1 MEEITLESFDLKPS
15 SDFGG
20 GIEFLMN
27 DKQGQIKKDPSISLE
42 EELKEFDF
50 LGKDTKPISMSFE
63 KEPISIGRD
72 TASMDT
78 FKQSSDGYRHIN
90 EINVESEI
98 KNVEV
103 KTKEELLKEKF
114 QMLRKLETLETKGI
128 SLSKQY
134 TMESSLDE
142 MKGEYEHH
150 YSERERKNSVQFQ
163 GKILNTLITGI
174 EFLNNKFDPFD
185 IKLDG
190 LAEQINE
197 NIDEYDEIFSELAE
211 KYKSKAKMAPELKL
225 LFQVTSS
232 AIMVHMTNT
241 MFKSS
246 VPGMDDI
253 MRQNP
258 DLMKQFTTAA
268 VKSMEKTTPGVSN
281 FMNEFT
287 SHPKPPPPQAT
298 QVRRPEMN
306 GPENINS
313 ILTGLKKNI
322 NINEKNDSIVSAD
335 EIEQLS
341 SSGISTRKG
350 RRRNDKNLSANS
362 ISIAI

>member
-1 MEEITLESFDLKPS
+1 MEEITLETYEIKPT

-27 DKQGQIKKDPSISLE
+27 DKQSQSKKDPSISLE

-50 LGKDTKPISMSFE
+50 LGKDTKPIQMSFE
-63 KEPISIGRD
+63 REPISIGRE

-103 KTKEELLKEKF
+103 KTREELLKEKF
-114 QMLRKLETLETKGI
+114 QMLRKLETLEAKGI

-174 EFLNNKFDPFD
+174 EFLNSKFDPFD

-258 DLMKQFTTAA
+258 DLMKQFTSAA

-287 SHPKPPPPQAT
+287 SHPKPPP
-298 QVRRPEMN
+298 RRPEMN

-322 NINEKNDSIVSAD
+322 NINDKNDSIISAD

-350 RRRNDKNLSANS
+350 RRRSDKSLNSNS

>member
-1 MEEITLESFDLKPS
+1 MEEITLETYDLKPS

-27 DKQGQIKKDPSISLE
+27 DKQGAKKDPSISLE

-50 LGKDTKPISMSFE
+50 LGKDSGTKTMSLA
-63 KEPISIGRD
+63 EPISIGKE

-78 FKQSSDGYRHIN
+78 FKQSVDGFRHIN
-90 EINVESEI
+90 EINVENEI

-114 QMLRKLETLETKGI
+114 QMLRKLETLETKGVI
-128 SLSKQY
+128 LSKHY

-174 EFLNNKFDPFD
+174 EFLNSKFDPFD

-225 LFQVTSS
+225 VFQVASS

-268 VKSMEKTTPGVSN
+268 VQSMEKKTPGVSN

-287 SHPKPPPPQAT
+287 SHPNPPKKRA
-298 QVRRPEMN
+298 EMN
-306 GPENINS
+306 GPGTDNINS

-322 NINEKNDSIVSAD
+322 NIEKNDSVISAD

-350 RRRNDKNLSANS
+350 RRSNKNLSANS

>member
-1 MEEITLESFDLKPS
+1 MEEITLETYDLKPS

-27 DKQGQIKKDPSISLE
+27 DKQGQLKKDPSISLE

-50 LGKDTKPISMSFE
+50 LKETKPINMSFE
-63 KEPISIGRD
+63 REPITIGRD

-103 KTKEELLKEKF
+103 KTREELLKEKF
-114 QMLRKLETLETKGI
+114 QMLRKLETLEAKGV

-163 GKILNTLITGI
+163 GKILNTLITGL
-174 EFLNNKFDPFD
+174 EFLNTKFDPFD

-287 SHPKPPPPQAT
+287 SHPKPVQPVQN
-298 QVRRPEMN
+298 RREMN
-306 GPENINS
+306 GPGPENINS

-322 NINEKNDSIVSAD
+322 NINDKNDSVISAD

-350 RRRNDKNLSANS
+350 RRRSDKSLANS

>member
-1 MEEITLESFDLKPS
+1 M
-15 SDFGG
+15 
-20 GIEFLMN
+20 
-27 DKQGQIKKDPSISLE
+27 
-42 EELKEFDF
+42 
-50 LGKDTKPISMSFE
+50 
-63 KEPISIGRD
+63 
-72 TASMDT
+72 
-78 FKQSSDGYRHIN
+78 
-90 EINVESEI
+90 
-98 KNVEV
+98 
-103 KTKEELLKEKF
+103 TKEELLREKF
-114 QMLRKLETLETKGI
+114 VYLKKLEALEAKGV
-128 SLSKQY
+128 SLSKRY
-134 TMESSLDE
+134 SMENSLDE

-150 YSERERKNSVQFQ
+150 YSEKERKNSVQFQ

-174 EFLNNKFDPFD
+174 EFLNSKFDPFD

-258 DLMKQFTTAA
+258 HLMKQFTTAA

-287 SHPKPPPPQAT
+287 SHPPPPKK
-298 QVRRPEMN
+298 RPDMN
-306 GPENINS
+306 GPGPENINS

-322 NINEKNDSIVSAD
+322 NIEKNSLLLPQSFLEIFFIHLAIIELNQTLCFSIFQGHLAPYFTFNFVGGLNYLVS
-335 EIEQLS
+335 ILKHKS
-341 SSGISTRKG
+341 YLTKVFI
-350 RRRNDKNLSANS
+350 
-362 ISIAI
+362 

>member
-1 MEEITLESFDLKPS
+1 MEEITLDTFDLKPS

-27 DKQGQIKKDPSISLE
+27 DKQGQSKKDPTISLE

-50 LGKDTKPISMSFE
+50 MKDTKPVSMSFE
-63 KEPISIGRD
+63 REPISIGRE

-103 KTKEELLKEKF
+103 KTKEDLLREKF
-114 QMLRKLETLETKGI
+114 QYLRKLETLETKGVT
-128 SLSKQY
+128 LSKQY

-163 GKILNTLITGI
+163 GKILNTLITGL
-174 EFLNNKFDPFD
+174 EFLNTKFDPFD
-185 IKLDG
+185 VKLEG

-225 LFQVTSS
+225 IFQVASS

-287 SHPKPPPPQAT
+287 SHPKPPPVPP
-298 QVRRPEMN
+298 RREMN
-306 GPENINS
+306 GPGPENINS

-322 NINEKNDSIVSAD
+322 NINDKNDSIISAD
-335 EIEQLS
+335 EIEHLS

-350 RRRNDKNLSANS
+350 RKRNDKNSSANS

>member
-1 MEEITLESFDLKPS
+1 MEEITLETYDLKPS

-20 GIEFLMN
+20 GVEFLMN
-27 DKQGQIKKDPSISLE
+27 DKQGQPKKDPTISLE

-50 LGKDTKPISMSFE
+50 LGKDSGVKPIHMTFND
-63 KEPISIGRD
+63 PISIGKE

-78 FKQSSDGYRHIN
+78 FKQSNDGFRHIN
-90 EINVESEI
+90 EINVENEI

-114 QMLRKLETLETKGI
+114 QMLRKLETLETKGVI
-128 SLSKQY
+128 LSKHY

-150 YSERERKNSVQFQ
+150 YSEKERKNSVQFQ

-174 EFLNNKFDPFD
+174 EFLNSKFDPFD

-258 DLMKQFTTAA
+258 HLMKQFTTAA

-287 SHPKPPPPQAT
+287 SHPPPPKK
-298 QVRRPEMN
+298 RPDMN
-306 GPENINS
+306 GPGPENINS

-322 NINEKNDSIVSAD
+322 NIEKNDSVISAD
-335 EIEQLS
+335 EIDQLS

-350 RRRNDKNLSANS
+350 RRKNDKNLSANS

>member
-1 MEEITLESFDLKPS
+1 MEEITLETYDLKPS

-27 DKQGQIKKDPSISLE
+27 DKQGQAKKDPSLSLE

-50 LGKDTKPISMSFE
+50 LGKDSKPVQMSFDR
-63 KEPISIGRD
+63 EPISIGRD

-114 QMLRKLETLETKGI
+114 QMLRKLETLEAKGV

-174 EFLNNKFDPFD
+174 EFLNSKFDPFD

-211 KYKSKAKMAPELKL
+211 KYRSKAKMAPELKL

-287 SHPKPPPPQAT
+287 SHPTPKQMPVPP
-298 QVRRPEMN
+298 RRPEMN

-322 NINEKNDSIVSAD
+322 NIDKNDSIISAD

>member
-1 MEEITLESFDLKPS
+1 MEEITLETFDLKPS

-27 DKQGQIKKDPSISLE
+27 DKQGQAKKDPSISLE

-50 LGKDTKPISMSFE
+50 LGKDSKPVQMSFE
-63 KEPISIGRD
+63 REPISIGRD

-114 QMLRKLETLETKGI
+114 QMLRKLETLEAKGV

-341 SSGISTRKG
+341 SSGMSTRKG

>member
-1 MEEITLESFDLKPS
+1 
-15 SDFGG
+15 
-20 GIEFLMN
+20 
-27 DKQGQIKKDPSISLE
+27 
-42 EELKEFDF
+42 
-50 LGKDTKPISMSFE
+50 
-63 KEPISIGRD
+63 
-72 TASMDT
+72 
-78 FKQSSDGYRHIN
+78 
-90 EINVESEI
+90 
-98 KNVEV
+98 
-103 KTKEELLKEKF
+103 
-114 QMLRKLETLETKGI
+114 
-128 SLSKQY
+128 
-134 TMESSLDE
+134 
-142 MKGEYEHH
+142 
-150 YSERERKNSVQFQ
+150 
-163 GKILNTLITGI
+163 
-174 EFLNNKFDPFD
+174 
-185 IKLDG
+185 LDG

-287 SHPKPPPPQAT
+287 SHPKPVQPVQN
-298 QVRRPEMN
+298 RREMN
-306 GPENINS
+306 GPGPENINS

-322 NINEKNDSIVSAD
+322 NINDKNDSVISAD

-350 RRRNDKNLSANS
+350 RRRSDKSLANS